1 MLSIPWLNKKP
12 TNLVISRFFQSFQDH
27 GVEKTQIPNL
37 LPQVSLSA
45 IASSSELLKVLTPDV
60 LEQTA
65 QMFGIRRQWLE
76 GVGEQIYEG
85 QYCYQAPERFFE
97 HIARCNLHDFP
108 FRILSSHKQLDRH
121 SPEDQ
126 RLVLVVVENITRIG
140 EQEINR
146 YHLFAGGWRWN
157 YEPTRIQLKALARV
171 VHRHF
176 PTPIPIFKIERKS
189 LDALEAGQL
198 IPHSLVRGGLCPD
211 PCLEDYALCASESR
225 VAKEVD
231 ELPQVL
237 EYITAHKLDE
247 LARALLAKPVDHVQN
262 DETRNHPAPEREPAM
277 PSGKRA
283 QADKEI
289 WGPIEAI
296 VQVWWATEEESLG
309 ISQAISRIKELPHLK
324 ASHFADST
332 IRKHIARFAPK
343 AARKA
348 GRRPVNSPNMQ

>member
-237 EYITAHKLDE
+237 EYIMAHRLHE
-247 LARALLAKPVDHVQN
+247 VASALLDKPLGQAPAEQPSDNSENEQATVSQNAAK
-262 DETRNHPAPEREPAM
+262 A
-277 PSGKRA
+277 A
-283 QADKEI
+283 QAKHSRTNEI
-289 WGPIEAI
+289 
-296 VQVWWATEEESLG
+296 
-309 ISQAISRIKELPHLK
+309 K
-324 ASHFADST
+324 
-332 IRKHIARFAPK
+332 ARFIQFFEAEGQNFPSKK
-343 AARKA
+343 AAASSFFDSLHDIQEKLFFDHKDAAVRTLLNALRDHEKKRK
-348 GRRPVNSPNMQ
+348 